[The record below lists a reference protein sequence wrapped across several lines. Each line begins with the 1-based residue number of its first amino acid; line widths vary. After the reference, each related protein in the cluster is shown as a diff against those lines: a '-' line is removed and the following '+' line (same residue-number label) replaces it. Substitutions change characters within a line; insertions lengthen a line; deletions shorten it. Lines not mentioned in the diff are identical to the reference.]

1 MRYWVYRYD
10 VLILSAMMI
19 GNGKRTEA
27 SVGRSGMP
35 ASPGRE
41 RLGAVVLSS

>member
-1 MRYWVYRYD
+1 MMG
-10 VLILSAMMI
+10 LILSAMVI
-19 GNGKRTEA
+19 GNEKRTEA